1 MDTSLGSQA
10 SAQSAPAH
18 SASGSVSGSVS
29 DSLSGSASA
38 WMSCSPTGSASA
50 SAPSPTSQRPAALPA
65 LDPPLV
71 AILRGL
77 PAEDAASVG
86 SALFEA
92 GFQAVEVPLNRPG
105 ALQAIATLAA
115 MAPAGTLIGAGT
127 VMSTQDVK
135 AVAEAGGRLIVC
147 PHCDPAV
154 IDAAVALGLWSV
166 PGVGTASEAFTALR
180 HGAHGLKLFPA
191 EVWGPRGLKALK
203 AVLPEGTPLWPVGG
217 VAADNLAQWTTAGAT
232 GFGIGG
238 QLYQPG
244 DKPADVGH
252 KAQQFITAW
261 RTFRP

>member
-1 MDTSLGSQA
+1 MDNS
-10 SAQSAPAH
+10 SAFSPPA
-18 SASGSVSGSVS
+18 
-29 DSLSGSASA
+29 
-38 WMSCSPTGSASA
+38 MT
-50 SAPSPTSQRPAALPA
+50 QRPAALPP

-86 SALFEA
+86 AALFEA

-127 VMSTQDVK
+127 VMSPQDVQ

-147 PHCDPAV
+147 PHCDGAV
-154 IDAAVALGLWSV
+154 IDAAVALGLCCV

-217 VAADNLAQWTTAGAT
+217 VAADNLAQWAAAGAT

-244 DKPADVGH
+244 DSSSVVARRALELV
-252 KAQQFITAW
+252 QAW
-261 RTFRP
+261 RALQPGIKT

>member
-1 MDTSLGSQA
+1 MNPSHAKAAQQA
-10 SAQSAPAH
+10 
-18 SASGSVSGSVS
+18 G
-29 DSLSGSASA
+29 
-38 WMSCSPTGSASA
+38 
-50 SAPSPTSQRPAALPA
+50 AALDKPHRLA
-65 LDPPLV
+65 PLDPPLV

-77 PAEDAASVG
+77 PAEDAAAVG
-86 SALFEA
+86 AALFEA
-92 GFQAVEVPLNRPG
+92 GWRAVEVPLNRPG

-127 VMSTQDVK
+127 VMSPEAVT
-135 AVAEAGGRLIVC
+135 AVAKAGGRLIVC

-154 IDAAVALGLWSV
+154 IDQAVGLGLWCM

-180 HGAHGLKLFPA
+180 HGAHDLKLFPA

-217 VAADNLAQWTTAGAT
+217 VAADNLAQWTAAGAT

-244 DKPADVGH
+244 ESAAVVGQRAREFVQAW
-252 KAQQFITAW
+252 KAVQ
-261 RTFRP
+261 R

>member
-1 MDTSLGSQA
+1 MN
-10 SAQSAPAH
+10 
-18 SASGSVSGSVS
+18 
-29 DSLSGSASA
+29 
-38 WMSCSPTGSASA
+38 
-50 SAPSPTSQRPAALPA
+50 PSPAFAPRPSGAAPHTPPRALPP

-77 PAEDAASVG
+77 PAEDAAAVG
-86 SALFEA
+86 AALFEA
-92 GFQAVEVPLNRPG
+92 GFRALEVPLNRPG

-127 VMSTQDVK
+127 VMSPQEVQ

-147 PHCDPAV
+147 PHCDPSV
-154 IDAAVALGLWSV
+154 IDHAVALGLWCV

-217 VAADNLAQWTTAGAT
+217 VAADNLATWTAAGAT

-238 QLYQPG
+238 QLYQSG
-244 DKPADVGH
+244 DTAATVGPR
-252 KAQQFITAW
+252 ARELISAW
-261 RTFRP
+261 RATSAPQAATQR

>member
-1 MDTSLGSQA
+1 MNTR
-10 SAQSAPAH
+10 
-18 SASGSVSGSVS
+18 SAS
-29 DSLSGSASA
+29 
-38 WMSCSPTGSASA
+38 SPQERT
-50 SAPSPTSQRPAALPA
+50 QRPAALPH

-86 SALFEA
+86 AALFEA
-92 GFQAVEVPLNRPG
+92 GFRAVEVPLNRPG
-105 ALQAIATLAA
+105 ALQAIATLTA

-127 VMSTQDVK
+127 VMSPQDVQ

-154 IDAAVALGLWSV
+154 IDEAVALGLWCV

-203 AVLPEGTPLWPVGG
+203 AVLPEGTALWPVGG
-217 VAADNLAQWTTAGAT
+217 VAADNLAQWTAAGAT

-244 DKPADVGH
+244 DSAQTVGQRAMEFIESW
-252 KAQQFITAW
+252 KAAC
-261 RTFRP
+261 R

>member
-1 MDTSLGSQA
+1 METSFGSQA
-10 SAQSAPAH
+10 SAQPESPPHSAP
-18 SASGSVSGSVS
+18 GSVSESTA
-29 DSLSGSASA
+29 DSLSRSVSGWISG
-38 WMSCSPTGSASA
+38 SPTGSA
-50 SAPSPTSQRPAALPA
+50 PSSTSPRPSALPP

-77 PAEDAASVG
+77 PAEDAACVG
-86 SALFEA
+86 AALFEA

-115 MAPAGTLIGAGT
+115 MAPEGTLIGAGT
-127 VMSTQDVK
+127 VMSPQDVH

-147 PHCDPAV
+147 PHCDPTV
-154 IDAAVALGLWSV
+154 IDQAVAMGLWCV

-217 VAADNLAQWTTAGAT
+217 VAADNLAQWTAAGAT

-244 DKPADVGH
+244 DSAQNVGQR
-252 KAQQFITAW
+252 AGEFINAW
-261 RTFRP
+261 RTVSR